1 LALQRKHSGTKKW
14 NGKLLNVLAIDIFK
28 ACDSFDGY
36 IAPGG
41 TS

>member
-1 LALQRKHSGTKKW
+1 MEREIIKCS
-14 NGKLLNVLAIDIFK
+14 AIDIFK